1 MDRLPKAPAASL
13 DDRSLEEF
21 AAFLEELLRR
31 AGGVVL
37 PHFRRSIPTDD
48 KRDGQSGYDPVTVA
62 DRDAEKAMRAAI
74 RAHYPGH
81 GIFGEE
87 YGFEPGAAGLTW
99 VLDPIDGTRS
109 FIAGMLHW
117 GVVAGLYD
125 GEKAILGGV
134 YQPVVDELFIGDGR
148 AASCSTGGHE
158 RKLSVR
164 SCAGLEEAVV
174 CCTHPT
180 EMFAHA
186 AESQAFRAVEKR
198 ARLSRYGGD
207 CYLYC
212 LLAMGCVDLCV
223 EASLKPYDIQGVIPV
238 VRGAGGVITTWDGGA
253 PEDGG
258 RIVAA
263 GDPRVHAQAL
273 EILAG

>member
-1 MDRLPKAPAASL
+1 MDRLPKTPVAAL
-13 DDRSLEEF
+13 DDSILEEF
-21 AAFLEELLRR
+21 SAFLEVLLRR
-31 AGGVVL
+31 AGEVVL
-37 PHFRRSIPTDD
+37 PYFRQSIAVDD
-48 KRDGQSGYDPVTVA
+48 KRDGQHGYDPVTAA
-62 DRDAEKAMRAAI
+62 DREAEKVMRAAI

-81 GIFGEE
+81 GIYGEE

-109 FIAGMLHW
+109 FVAGMLHW

-125 GEKAILGGV
+125 GEKTVLGGV
-134 YQPVVDELFIGDGR
+134 YQPVVDELFTGDGG
-148 AASCSTGGHE
+148 AAWCASKG
-158 RKLSVR
+158 RKRELSVR
-164 SCAGLEEAVV
+164 ACPGLDRAVL
-174 CCTHPT
+174 CCTHP
-180 EMFAHA
+180 EMFKDAT
-186 AESQAFRAVEKR
+186 ELTAFHRVRER

-212 LLAMGCVDLCV
+212 LLAMGCIDLCV

-238 VRGAGGVITTWDGGA
+238 VRGAGGVITTWDGDA

-273 EILAG
+273 ELLAG

>member
-13 DDRSLEEF
+13 DDRSVEEL
-21 AAFLEELLRR
+21 AAFLKELLRR
-31 AGGVVL
+31 AGAVVL
-37 PHFRRSIPTDD
+37 PHFRQSISVDD
-48 KRDGQSGYDPVTVA
+48 KRIGQSGYDPVTVA
-62 DRDAEKAMRAAI
+62 DREAEQGMRAAI

-87 YGFEPGAAGLTW
+87 YGFERGAAGLTW

-125 GEKAILGGV
+125 GEKSILGGV
-134 YQPVVDELFIGDGR
+134 YQPVVDELFTGDGR
-148 AASCSTGGHE
+148 AAWCFSDGHE

-164 SCAGLEEAVV
+164 ACAGLEDALV
-174 CCTHPT
+174 CCTHPD
-180 EMFAHA
+180 MFAHA
-186 AESQAFRAVEKR
+186 AELQAFHALEKR

-212 LLAMGCVDLCV
+212 LLAMGCIDLCV

-238 VRGAGGVITTWDGGA
+238 VRGAGGIITTWDGGA

-273 EILAG
+273 EVLAG

>member
-13 DDRSLEEF
+13 DNRSAEEF
-21 AAFLEELLRR
+21 AAFLKELLRR
-31 AGGVVL
+31 AGAVIL
-37 PHFRRSIPTDD
+37 PHFRRSIPVDD
-48 KRDGQSGYDPVTVA
+48 KRVGRSGYDPVTVA
-62 DRDAEKAMRAAI
+62 DRDAEQAMRAAI

-87 YGFEPGAAGLTW
+87 YGFEPGTAGLTW

-148 AASCSTGGHE
+148 ASWCFSDGHE

-164 SCAGLEEAVV
+164 ACAGLEDALV
-174 CCTHPT
+174 CCTHP
-180 EMFAHA
+180 EIFAHA
-186 AESQAFRAVEKR
+186 AELQAFHALEKR

-212 LLAMGCVDLCV
+212 LLAMGCIDLCV

-238 VRGAGGVITTWDGGA
+238 VRGAGGVITTWDGDA

>member
-1 MDRLPKAPAASL
+1 MDRLPKAPAASPN
-13 DDRSLEEF
+13 DRSVEEF
-21 AAFLEELLRR
+21 ATFLEALLRR

-37 PHFRRSIPTDD
+37 RHFRRPMPVHD
-48 KRDGQSGYDPVTVA
+48 KRDGLSGYDPVTVA

-74 RAHYPGH
+74 RARYPGH

-87 YGFEPGAAGLTW
+87 YGFEPGTAGLTW

-109 FIAGMLHW
+109 FVAGMLHW
-117 GVVAGLYD
+117 GVVVGLYD

-148 AASCSTGGHE
+148 AAWCSSGGHE

-164 SCAGLEEAVV
+164 ACAGLEQAVV
-174 CCTHPT
+174 CCTHP
-180 EMFAHA
+180 EIFADG
-186 AESQAFRAVEKR
+186 AELEAFHAVEQR

-212 LLAMGCVDLCV
+212 LLAMGCIDLCV

-263 GDPRVHAQAL
+263 GDPGVHAQAL
-273 EILAG
+273 EILAV

>member
-1 MDRLPKAPAASL
+1 MDRLPKGRAVPVG
-13 DDRSLEEF
+13 DRDIERLT
-21 AAFLEELLRR
+21 AFLEVLLRL
-31 AGGVVL
+31 GGAAVL
-37 PHFRRSIPTDD
+37 PHFRQSIPVDD
-48 KRDGQSGYDPVTVA
+48 KREGQSGYDPVTVA

-74 RAHYPGH
+74 KSRYPGH

-87 YGFEPGAAGLTW
+87 YGFEPGESRLTW

-109 FIAGMLHW
+109 YVAGMLHW
-117 GVVAGLYD
+117 GVVAGLFN
-125 GEKAILGGV
+125 GERTVLGGV
-134 YQPVVDELFIGDGR
+134 YQPVVDELFTGNGR
-148 AASCSTGGHE
+148 SAWCENGG
-158 RKLSVR
+158 RKEALSVR
-164 SCAGLEEAVV
+164 ACAGLEDAVL
-174 CCTHPT
+174 CCTHP
-180 EMFAHA
+180 EVFSDAADLEAFHA
-186 AESQAFRAVEKR
+186 VRER

-212 LLAMGCVDLCV
+212 LLAMGSIDLCV

-238 VRGAGGVITTWDGGA
+238 VRGAGGIITDWDGGS

-273 EILAG
+273 ELLAG

>member
-13 DDRSLEEF
+13 HDRSVEEF
-21 AAFLEELLRR
+21 ATFLEALLRR

-37 PHFRRSIPTDD
+37 RHFRRPMPVHD
-48 KRDGQSGYDPVTVA
+48 KRDGLSGYDPVTVA

-74 RAHYPGH
+74 RARYPGH

-87 YGFEPGAAGLTW
+87 YGFEPGTAGLTW

-109 FIAGMLHW
+109 FVAGMLHW
-117 GVVAGLYD
+117 GVVVGLYD

-148 AASCSTGGHE
+148 AAWCSSGGHE

-164 SCAGLEEAVV
+164 ACAGLEQAVV
-174 CCTHPT
+174 CCTHP
-180 EMFAHA
+180 EIFADG
-186 AESQAFRAVEKR
+186 AELEAFHAVEQR

-212 LLAMGCVDLCV
+212 LLAMGCIDLCV
-223 EASLKPYDIQGVIPV
+223 EASLKPYDVQGVIPV

-263 GDPRVHAQAL
+263 GDPGVHAQAL